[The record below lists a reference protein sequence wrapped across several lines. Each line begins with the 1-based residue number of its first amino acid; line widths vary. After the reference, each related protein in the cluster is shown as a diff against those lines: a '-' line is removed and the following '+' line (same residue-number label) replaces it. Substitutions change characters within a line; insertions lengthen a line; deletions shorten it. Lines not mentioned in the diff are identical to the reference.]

1 MAEIPERPGAV
12 RVMESL
18 TALGEVLAGRP
29 VRRVWRRWRR
39 GSDWPPVGGS
49 YLVGDASA
57 PVAVCTLTDARLMR
71 ASVGLPGVAIAG
83 CVATANLGIEKI
95 IRNVTANSGIRFLVV
110 CGPDSPLFHPG
121 QTLIA
126 LARAGVDGEQ
136 RVRDAEGYL
145 PVLRGVSRERI
156 ERFRRQV
163 ELVDRIGE
171 DDTATLSECLTELVG
186 RNPGRYTDADDWQRD
201 MAETERFVT
210 IKPGGRS
217 RDPLGYDPAGY
228 FVITLDRPGGRIVV
242 RHYRSDNTPAHQM
255 HGRSTEPML
264 AGLLREGLI
273 TQLSHAGYLGAE
285 LAKAETALRLDLPY
299 DQDRPLRNPP
309 PTT

>member
-1 MAEIPERPGAV
+1 MAEIQERPGAV
-12 RVMESL
+12 RVMGSL
-18 TALGEVLAGRP
+18 NALGGVLAGRP
-29 VRRVWRRWRR
+29 VRRAWRRWRS

-49 YLVGDASA
+49 YLVGDTDA
-57 PVAVCTLTDARLMR
+57 PVAVCTLSDARLMR
-71 ASVGLPGVAIAG
+71 EAAGLPGVAIAG
-83 CVATANLGIEKI
+83 SVITANLGIEKI
-95 IRNVTANSGIRFLVV
+95 IRNITANPAIRFVLV

-121 QTLIA
+121 QTLVA
-126 LARAGVDGEQ
+126 LAGTGVDDEH
-136 RVRDAEGYL
+136 RVRDADGYL
-145 PVLRGVSRERI
+145 PVLRGVSLERI
-156 ERFRRQV
+156 QRFRRQV

-171 DDTATLSECLTELVG
+171 DDITGIGECLSELVG
-186 RNPGRYTDADDWQRD
+186 RNPGRYTDTSRPEPNGDD
-201 MAETERFVT
+201 TERFVT

-228 FVITLDRPGGRIVV
+228 FVITLDRPGGRILL

-264 AGLLREGLI
+264 AGLLRDGLI

-309 PTT
+309 TT

>member
-1 MAEIPERPGAV
+1 
-12 RVMESL
+12 
-18 TALGEVLAGRP
+18 
-29 VRRVWRRWRR
+29 
-39 GSDWPPVGGS
+39 
-49 YLVGDASA
+49 VGDAGA
-57 PVAVCTLTDARLMR
+57 PVAVCALTDARLMR
-71 ASVGLPGVAIAG
+71 EAVGLPGVAIAG

-95 IRNVTANSGIRFLVV
+95 IRNVTANPAIRFVVV

-121 QTLIA
+121 QTLVA
-126 LARAGVDGEQ
+126 LANAGVDDER

-171 DDTATLSECLTELVG
+171 DDIADLSECLSDLVG
-186 RNPGRYTDADDWQRD
+186 RNPGRYTDASGV
-201 MAETERFVT
+201 EPVGNEPERFVT

-228 FVITLDRPGGRIVV
+228 FVITLDRPDGRIVL

-255 HGRSTEPML
+255 QGHSTEPML
-264 AGLLREGLI
+264 AGLLRDGLI
-273 TQLSHAGYLGAE
+273 TQLGHAGYLGAE

-309 PTT
+309 TT